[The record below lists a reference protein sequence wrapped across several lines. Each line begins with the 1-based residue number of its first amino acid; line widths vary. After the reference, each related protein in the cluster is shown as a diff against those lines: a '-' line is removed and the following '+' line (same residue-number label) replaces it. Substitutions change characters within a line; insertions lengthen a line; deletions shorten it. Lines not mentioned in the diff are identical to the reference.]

1 MKSRMKKTK
10 IDNKVKKPE
19 IRITTGIA
27 KNKKLKAPSI
37 EGFRAVQEVA
47 KSSVFSILGDKV
59 LESMCL
65 DLFSGSGNMGLE
77 ALSRGAEWCDFVDSN
92 YFSCEAIRENIVN
105 CGFLEKAEVIRKE
118 AAKYVV
124 NTEKTYDII
133 FLDPF
138 YDDTNHKFLVSN
150 LENILNKDGL
160 IVFFHGENLDL
171 KSLIEGA
178 GLNIMEERK
187 FGKSFFTILSS

>member
-1 MKSRMKKTK
+1 
-10 IDNKVKKPE
+10 
-19 IRITTGIA
+19 
-27 KNKKLKAPSI
+27 
-37 EGFRAVQEVA
+37 
-47 KSSVFSILGDKV
+47 
-59 LESMCL
+59 MCL
-65 DLFSGSGNMGLE
+65 DLFQEAEIWVE

-150 LENILNKDGL
+150 LENILNKNGV

-171 KSLIEGA
+171 KSLIQGT